1 MAQENAENRP
11 AESKP
16 TQVGL
21 VRTGDHIVTI
31 YENENTLLVQVTR
44 DNNLV
49 ASLAVPTIVYD
60 ASTHTHDLA
69 TLPNTTPQE
78 EEHKLITIEGYVG
91 RTPAYRDSKHP
102 KHKGEK
108 ELFFPVSF
116 RPDPRDRDR
125 VLWYDVLV
133 FGDKAG
139 QWNKEQFPPKGKA
152 VHIEGKDYT
161 HTKIVKTKQ
170 EGEKER
176 TFLEIHATDVK
187 VINARPK
194 PGANE

>member
-1 MAQENAENRP
+1 MSQENGENRP
-11 AESKP
+11 VENKP

-21 VRTGDHIVTI
+21 VRAGDHVVTI
-31 YENENTLLVQVTR
+31 YESENALLVQITR
-44 DNNLV
+44 DDNLI
-49 ASLAVPTIVYD
+49 ASLAVPTVVFD
-60 ASTHTHDLA
+60 ASRNFDALPTT
-69 TLPNTTPQE
+69 TLKE
-78 EEHKLITIEGYVG
+78 EEHKPITIEGYVG

-102 KHKGEK
+102 EHKGEK
-108 ELFFPVSF
+108 ELYFPVSY

-133 FGDKAG
+133 FGEKAG

-170 EGEKER
+170 DGDKER

-194 PGANE
+194 SVANE